1 VATVADIMSTKLISV
16 EPGATVA
23 EAATVMGER
32 HVGSALV
39 MEGGQLVGIFTERD
53 IVRALSQH
61 FDAPGHPVSTWMTR
75 NPVTISPQAAIQEA
89 LDLMLSRGFRHLP
102 VEDGGRVIGIISIRD
117 LSEAIAEP
125 GEHRPGA

>member
-1 VATVADIMSTKLISV
+1 MSAVREIMSGQLITV
-16 EPGATVA
+16 EPSATVA

-39 MEGGQLVGIFTERD
+39 MEDDKLIGIFTERD

-61 FDAPGHPVSTWMTR
+61 FDAPGHPVSTWMTS
-75 NPVTISPQAAIQEA
+75 NPITIEPGSTVEEA

-102 VEDGGRVIGIISIRD
+102 VEEGGRIVGIISMRD
-117 LSEAIAEP
+117 LSEAISESTQEP
-125 GEHRPGA
+125 GI

>member
-1 VATVADIMSTKLISV
+1 VTTVADIMSTKLITV
-16 EPGATVA
+16 DLAATVA

-32 HVGSALV
+32 KVGSALV
-39 MEGGQLVGIFTERD
+39 MDADQLAGIFTERD

-75 NPVTISPQAAIQEA
+75 NPVTISPEAGVQEA

-102 VEDGGRVIGIISIRD
+102 VEEGGNVIGIISIRD

-125 GEHRPGA
+125 GEGHPGA